1 MSVKAVFIE
10 TEEASVM
17 FKRVM
22 AFLLMCL
29 MLMTIAYPAFA
40 AAPTPTPT
48 PRPTPTPQPTIPV
61 FGTSDVE
68 PTPLPNNSKGQ
79 EMDLEEWYD
88 WYYQE
93 AHPIP
98 NGNYKEPTYIRED
111 RVVFD
116 EYNLPEPMGAQYE
129 LKTVEDFDRKSP
141 ALYTCTLKPGTSAY
155 NVRSI
160 YVDRLFRVGGAT
172 KVDVL
177 YVDPLWLIV
186 RYKGQIGYVKRH
198 RIQEISSPLDDK
210 TPPYGVQK
218 HQYVAVTKDTAEVR
232 VSMSHEDYCWAILN
246 PGTTISIW
254 QFDGEWAVVNYWRT
268 YGYIHISDLTDIR
281 TVSPTDQALNDDT
294 PIAAYTSYYKFNST
308 ETIRNRIHNIAL
320 GVQRMSVVLRPGQT
334 LDANATM
341 GPYALDNGYLKAG
354 ALVDGGTTQ
363 SPSGG
368 TCQVASTLY
377 NVLLQLPGITVTHRR
392 AHGDNSAPYLPMHV
406 DAAVGNNE
414 LNLVFRNDYS
424 FPIRFEGHT
433 SGDGA
438 LCWLV
443 YRVFED

>member
-1 MSVKAVFIE
+1 MI
-10 TEEASVM
+10 T
-17 FKRVM
+17 FKRM
-22 AFLLMCL
+22 LAFMLLM
-29 MLMTIAYPAFA
+29 MLMMSMTAWPAFA
-40 AAPTPTPT
+40 ASPTPSPTSQPTPT
-48 PRPTPTPQPTIPV
+48 PRPTIPV
-61 FGTSDVE
+61 FGTSNIE

-79 EMDLEEWYD
+79 EMSLEEWYD

-93 AHPIP
+93 QNPIP
-98 NGNYKEPTYIRED
+98 NGNYKDPTYIVED

-116 EYNLPEPMGAQYE
+116 EYNLPEPKGEQYT
-129 LKTVEDFDRKSP
+129 LKTVEDFDKTSP

-177 YVDPLWLIV
+177 YLDPLWAIV
-186 RYKGQIGYVKRH
+186 RFRGQIGYVKRH
-198 RIQEISSPLDDK
+198 RILDVKPVDAVN

-218 HQYVAVTKDTAEVR
+218 HQYVAVTADTAEVR
-232 VSMSHEDYCWAILN
+232 VSMSHDDYCWAILK
-246 PGTTISIW
+246 PGTTLSIW

-308 ETIRNRIHNIAL
+308 ETIQNRMHNIDV
-320 GVQRMSVVLRPGQT
+320 GIQRMSIVLQPGEE

-341 GPYALDNGYLKAG
+341 GPYTLGNGYLEAG
-354 ALVDGGTTQ
+354 ALSDGGTIL
-363 SPSGG
+363 SPGGG
-368 TCQVASTLY
+368 TCQVSSTLY
-377 NVLLQLPGITVTHRR
+377 NSLLQLPRITILHRR
-392 AHGDNSAPYLPMHV
+392 AHGDNGAPYLPMGQ
-406 DAAVGNNE
+406 DAAVGSKE
-414 LNLVFRNDYS
+414 LNLVFRNDYD
-424 FPIRFEGHT
+424 FPIRLEGHT
-433 SGDGA
+433 NYDGA
-438 LCWLV
+438 LCWLI